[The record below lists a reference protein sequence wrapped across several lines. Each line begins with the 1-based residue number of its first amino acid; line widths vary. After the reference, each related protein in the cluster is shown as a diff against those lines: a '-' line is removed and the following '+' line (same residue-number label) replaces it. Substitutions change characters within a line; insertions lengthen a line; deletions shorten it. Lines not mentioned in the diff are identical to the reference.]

1 MKLVPFFF
9 NSQIISEIKDH
20 ANDYNYSAARKGP
33 ELLTRFN
40 LYFHLTDAITIV
52 LSMSQGQMITLSCI
66 QSKTCYRSSKLLSQK
81 LYSLFFKMLS
91 T

>member
-9 NSQIISEIKDH
+9 NSQNISEIKDH

-40 LYFHLTDAITIV
+40 LPPN
-52 LSMSQGQMITLSCI
+52 
-66 QSKTCYRSSKLLSQK
+66 
-81 LYSLFFKMLS
+81 
-91 T
+91 